1 MHCQWWFQLIWYF
14 IFEKSRKSGDIPE
27 DWRKANVSPIHKK
40 ALKVAPGNYK
50 PVSLTSVPGKVRER
64 ILLGTITS
72 QVKDMTGKSQHGFTK
87 GELCLTKLLQQ
98 SNLFGRCGVSRGHYL
113 PGFFQGF
120 QYGFS
125 QSLPGETDALQ
136 SRQVV
141 CDWLAGNTQQV
152 EEKLARCHRWGPPGP
167 KAV

>member
-50 PVSLTSVPGKVRER
+50 PVSLTSIPGKVREPLR
-64 ILLGTITS
+64 VRWRTWLGKASMDSPRVNCAWQNFYSKVTCLVDVGWAEDITYLDFS
-72 QVKDMTGKSQHGFTK
+72 RAFSMVSHSLFL
-87 GELCLTKLLQQ
+87 EKLM
-98 SNLFGRCGVSRGHYL
+98 RY
-113 PGFFQGF
+113 
-120 QYGFS
+120 
-125 QSLPGETDALQ
+125 SLDKWSVMWA
-136 SRQVV
+136 
-141 CDWLAGNTQQV
+141 DNWLAGNTQQV